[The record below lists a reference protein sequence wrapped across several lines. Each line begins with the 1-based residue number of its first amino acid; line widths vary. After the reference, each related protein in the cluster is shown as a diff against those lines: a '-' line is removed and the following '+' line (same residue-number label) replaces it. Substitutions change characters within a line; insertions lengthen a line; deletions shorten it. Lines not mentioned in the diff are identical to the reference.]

1 MTHVPPQFRI
11 PKVLIDEWRHRADEY
26 RLTDPA
32 VAQAYDR
39 CAAELWELDVHTESG
54 TDGRPL
60 YASRMDVIA
69 PWLAASALGFGIV
82 GFAREVTRR
91 RRRSSRLVPPKTTPD
106 GHSVTPPHGDKLL
119 RSTGWHV

>member
-1 MTHVPPQFRI
+1 MTHVPPQFRM
-11 PKVLIDEWRHRADEY
+11 PRVLIDEWRRRADEY
-26 RLTDPA
+26 RTTDPA

-54 TDGRPL
+54 TDGRPI

-69 PWLAASALGFGIV
+69 PWLAASALGFGII

-91 RRRSSRLVPPKTTPD
+91 QTRSSRPLRSRMAAD
-106 GHSVTPPHGDKLL
+106 SHGMTPPHGDKLP
-119 RSTGWHV
+119 R